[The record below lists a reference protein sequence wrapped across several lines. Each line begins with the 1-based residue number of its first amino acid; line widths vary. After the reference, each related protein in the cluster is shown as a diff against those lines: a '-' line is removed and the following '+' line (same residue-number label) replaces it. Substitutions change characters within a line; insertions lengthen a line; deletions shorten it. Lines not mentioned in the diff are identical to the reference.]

1 MGAWGHQNFEN
12 DSAMDFVGEF
22 IESPNLDVINEA
34 LSVVIEAGA
43 EEEYIEVDE
52 ASAALAAAEIVA
64 AALGQ
69 AATDVPEELPASIQ
83 KIGLTVDDKMLKK
96 ARKAVKQVLRESELQ
111 ELWQEGGEPNEWQ
124 QVQEGLLKRLGQV

>member
-22 IESPNLDVINEA
+22 IESPSLDVINEA

>member
-12 DSAMDFVGEF
+12 DSAMDFVGDF
-22 IESPNLDVINEA
+22 IESPTADAIKDA
-34 LSVVIEAGA
+34 LSFVIDAGR

-52 ASAALAAAEIVA
+52 SSAALVAAEIVA

-69 AATDVPEELPASIQ
+69 VALDMPEELQAAIE
-83 KIGLTVDDKMLKK
+83 KTGLTVDDKLVKL

-124 QVQEGLLKRLGQV
+124 LVQAGLLKRLG

>member
-12 DSAMDFVGEF
+12 DSAMDFVGDF
-22 IESPNLDVINEA
+22 IESPTVDAIKDAISFVID
-34 LSVVIEAGA
+34 AGV

-52 ASAALAAAEIVA
+52 SSSALVAAEIVA

-69 AATDVPEELPASIQ
+69 TASDMPEELQAAIH
-83 KIGLTVDDKMLKK
+83 KIGLIVDDKLVKK
-96 ARKAVKQVLRESELQ
+96 SRKAVKQVLRESELQ

-124 QVQEGLLKRLGQV
+124 QVQVELLKRLGQI

>member
-12 DSAMDFVGEF
+12 DSAMDFVGDF
-22 IESPNLDVINEA
+22 IELPTVDAIKDA
-34 LSVVIEAGA
+34 LSFVIDAGR

-52 ASAALAAAEIVA
+52 SSAALVAAEIVA

-69 AATDVPEELPASIQ
+69 VAPDMPEELQAAIQ
-83 KIGLTVDDKMLKK
+83 KTGLTVDDKLVKK
-96 ARKAVKQVLRESELQ
+96 AQKAVKQVLNESELQ

-124 QVQEGLLKRLGQV
+124 LIQAGLLKRLGSL